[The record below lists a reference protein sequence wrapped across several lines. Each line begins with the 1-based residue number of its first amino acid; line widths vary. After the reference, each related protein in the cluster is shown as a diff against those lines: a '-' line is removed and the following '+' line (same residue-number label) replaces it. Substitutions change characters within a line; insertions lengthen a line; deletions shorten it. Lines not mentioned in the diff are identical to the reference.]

1 MFWRVT
7 LTRDTRSRVPQVLHS
22 LGTITYSSHLEHIL
36 TSHTILDNGSPE
48 EVEIR
53 CLSIVAVEEIRRA
66 IAKVASATST
76 RSGSAEDRASS
87 RPGQVNP
94 APNAVLLDF
103 MLWDLA
109 KVEEANGRAQLPH
122 HRTRSVFY

>member
-1 MFWRVT
+1 M
-7 LTRDTRSRVPQVLHS
+7 
-22 LGTITYSSHLEHIL
+22 
-36 TSHTILDNGSPE
+36 LDNGSPE

-66 IAKVASATST
+66 IAKIASAAST
-76 RSGSAEDRASS
+76 RSSFAEDRAES
-87 RPGQVNP
+87 RSGQVVP
-94 APNAVLLDF
+94 TPNAVLLDF